1 MNTFQN
7 SKYWFSSGYL
17 FLFFVTWSIW
27 WSFYAIWLNNSLG
40 LSGAQVGNIYSFN
53 SFFALLFMIGYGLLQ
68 DKLGTKKNLVWFQ
81 SILLV
86 GIAPFV
92 IYVYEPL
99 LLSSFYL
106 GAVLGAIYL
115 GAGFV
120 AGAGFLESYT
130 EKLSRKYDFEF
141 GKSRMWG
148 SLGYAVAALG
158 AGALMSINP
167 HINFWLA
174 SAAGVLFLALNLFF
188 KVDISTKE
196 QKQTTNI
203 SKKDLRFLF
212 TNKVFWFLLIYLFGT
227 VCIYTVYDQQL
238 FPVYFVEL
246 FANQDQGNTI
256 YGFLNSAQVFVEAM
270 FLFLAPFIVNK
281 VGIKR
286 SLVLAGSIMAFR
298 ILGSATVTSGV
309 GISFMKMLHAVELPL
324 LLIAVFKYITAN
336 FDVRLSATVYLVG
349 FKVSSELGVI
359 LFSGLVGYV
368 YDLTSY
374 ETTFYI
380 LGSVVTVFVLFSF
393 LTLNNDHQEPQRM
406 ETYETAQDKA

>member
-106 GAVLGAIYL
+106 GAALGAIYL

-174 SAAGVLFLALNLFF
+174 SAAGVLFLALNFFF

-246 FANQDQGNTI
+246 FASQEQGNTI

-281 VGIKR
+281 IGIKR

-298 ILGSATVTSGV
+298 ILGSATVASGV

-406 ETYETAQDKA
+406 ETYETAQNKA